1 MFVVSSF
8 ELHWSKIFDS
18 SRRVKVKT
26 FVQAHKKCLFEIN
39 KYSENTER
47 QRLPVKSVERYE
59 ASDSQK
65 PTLVLTRRVFKKRK
79 QKKNLSGTMKTVEE
93 KNVPPE
99 KTVALKQTVKA
110 SSKSKNQEAA
120 EAKGLTSP
128 VQYLDNQDSI
138 EEEGYRVFFRELS
151 QEKENLNLSTRY
163 RGTNPPSKGLDLL
176 YVPTSKFKLFPEAF
190 MSQEKDWYN
199 CARKWAIL
207 KTDFRTPIALDE
219 SRRRKL
225 PVEAFKPKV
234 GEEAVKNWKQLVEN
248 PSNTVSPTSRGRV
261 LGIQAVYSEWSRF
274 LSKNPRVIVVGDV
287 HGCVDELRDLLKLA
301 DFRPGDQVIFLGDL
315 VAKGPD
321 SVAVVKIARE
331 IGARSVR
338 GNHDF
343 EVIRWWNAQ
352 MNGLSGS
359 ISVNMEH
366 LRIAQDLDREDHE
379 WLFHCPWF
387 IRIPEMK
394 YLLVHA
400 GFVPGVDLYQQNP
413 RLMMNMRSVLPN
425 GIITNRYVADSP
437 WASYWKGP
445 ETVVYGHDAY
455 RGLQQFE
462 FAQGIDTG
470 CVYGG
475 RLTALL
481 LPENRLISVRARR
494 CYRHRYSR

>member
-1 MFVVSSF
+1 MFVLSSF
-8 ELHWSKIFDS
+8 EVHWSKSFYS
-18 SRRVKVKT
+18 SRSIKVGT
-26 FVQAHKKCLFEIN
+26 FQRSNKVVFNISKHSQNTKKE
-39 KYSENTER
+39 
-47 QRLPVKSVERYE
+47 RLPVTSLDGYE
-59 ASDSQK
+59 ASDCQK
-65 PTLVLTRRVFKKRK
+65 PTLVLTKKVLKRRK
-79 QKKNLSGTMKTVEE
+79 QKKNVSENKKLDEGSSVLSDKS
-93 KNVPPE
+93 VP
-99 KTVALKQTVKA
+99 LKRPVKA
-110 SSKSKNQEAA
+110 SAKSKNQEAA
-120 EAKGLTSP
+120 EAKGVKSP
-128 VQYLDNQDSI
+128 SLYPNNQDGV

-151 QEKENLNLSTRY
+151 QEKENFNLSTRY

-176 YVPTSKFKLFPEAF
+176 YVSSNKLKLFPEAF
-190 MSQEKDWYN
+190 TSQEKDWYN

-207 KTDFRTPIALDE
+207 KTDFRIPITLDE
-219 SRRRKL
+219 SRKRKL
-225 PVEAFKPKV
+225 PAEAFKPKF
-234 GEEAVKNWKQLVEN
+234 GEKAVKNWKQLVEN
-248 PSNTVSPTSRGRV
+248 PSNSISSTPRNRV
-261 LGIQAVYSEWSRF
+261 LGVQAVHSEWSRF
-274 LSKNPRVIVVGDV
+274 LSKNPRIIVVGDV

-343 EVIRWWNAQ
+343 EVIRWWSAQ
-352 MNGLSGS
+352 MNGLSGT

-400 GFVPGVDLYQQNP
+400 GFVPGVDLHQQNP

-494 CYRHRYSR
+494 CYRYRYSR